1 MLSNNKTNFELWA
14 QYRGKIISHNGG
26 WFVEKGA
33 FSYGH
38 NIMQELVGEISY
50 MQLIVLNVTGKI
62 PSKNFADWLEAFFMG
77 LSWPDSRLWCNQ
89 IGALGASLRSNQ
101 MAAILAG
108 ALASDSRIY
117 GVQPLVEAIAF
128 IKKVEK
134 ASQSKLIA
142 DIIENLPKSKG
153 KPLAMGYARPIAV
166 GDERVSVMVKIAKK
180 LNFEKGLHVK
190 LCFRIEAYLE
200 QHYQEK
206 INIAGYAS
214 AFFVD
219 QGYSAKEIYAISTTL
234 VSSGVTACYLDYLKK
249 PAETFL
255 PLECNDVIYQGKEK
269 RTI

>member
-1 MLSNNKTNFELWA
+1 MLSKNKTDFELWA
-14 QYRGKIISHNGG
+14 EYRGQIISNNGG
-26 WFVEKGA
+26 WFIDKGA

-38 NIMQELVGEISY
+38 NIMQELAGNISY
-50 MQLIVLNVTGKI
+50 MQLVVLNVTGKI

-77 LSWPDSRLWCNQ
+77 LSWPDARLWCNQ
-89 IGALGASLRSNQ
+89 IGSLGATLRSNQ

-108 ALASDSRIY
+108 TLAADSRIY
-117 GVQPLVEAIAF
+117 GVQPLIEAIAF
-128 IKKVEK
+128 IKKLQIENTTL
-134 ASQSKLIA
+134 SISSM
-142 DIIENLPKSKG
+142 IENLPKSKG
-153 KPLAMGYARPIAV
+153 KPLAMGYARPIAL
-166 GDERVSVMVKIAKK
+166 GDERVSIMHKIAKK
-180 LNFEKGLHVK
+180 LNFEEGLHVK

-206 INIAGYAS
+206 INIAGYAA

-269 RTI
+269 RTL